1 VVALSLR
8 IINHVYGLVNW
19 VPEFAAEWR
28 FLAQNKEIP
37 NFYLK
42 VVRPSPLAAGLSGES
57 FA

>member
-1 VVALSLR
+1 MFSIARQGKYLL
-8 IINHVYGLVNW
+8 ICG
-19 VPEFAAEWR
+19 

-37 NFYLK
+37 NFYLE